1 MAGLE
6 NAGLGAF
13 LTPVTIIG
21 GGWAGLAAAVRAT
34 QAGFAVRL
42 LEAAPQLGGRAR
54 RVVHEGLSL
63 DNGQHIL
70 IGAYRDTLQLLQTVG
85 VDTEAALLR
94 LPLQLR
100 NSDDQGLA
108 LAALPA
114 PLNLLVGVCMAR
126 GWSWQDKLSL
136 LRHAT
141 RWQTQGFKCNA
152 RMTVA
157 QLCPGLTPKVK
168 QELIEPLC
176 VSALNLPAEH
186 ASGQIFLTVLKDAL
200 WSGKGSSDML
210 LPKVDLGHLLPD
222 AAHAWLTAHGAV
234 VQTHQR
240 VDDLAAW
247 LQHPVVLACPPWEA
261 AKLTQLIAP
270 EWSAMAAGLAHTAI
284 ATVYVRTAKH
294 LPLPKP
300 IVALRSHPDAPAQFA
315 FDKGQLCA
323 DPAWQGVLAMVV
335 SASTG
340 ERDLIAQ
347 QVMGQLRDELD
358 IQDASLL
365 TTVVEKRA
373 TFACTPSLERP
384 SMLVSSGVW
393 ACGDYVA
400 GPYPATL
407 EAAVRSGFA
416 AADALRQ

>member
-13 LTPVTIIG
+13 LTRVTIIG

-34 QAGFAVRL
+34 QKGFAVRL

-70 IGAYRDTLQLLQTVG
+70 IGAYRDTLQLLPTVG
-85 VDTEAALLR
+85 VDTEASLLR
-94 LPLQLR
+94 LPLHLKR
-100 NSDDQGLA
+100 WDGQGLS
-108 LAALPA
+108 LASLPA
-114 PLNLLVGVCMAR
+114 PLNLLMGVCMAR
-126 GWSWQDKLSL
+126 GWSWSDKLSL
-136 LRHAT
+136 LRVAT
-141 RWQTQGFKCNA
+141 RWQTQGFVCDA

-157 QLCPGLTPKVK
+157 QLCQGLTPKVM

-176 VSALNLPAEH
+176 ASALNLPAEH

-210 LPKVDLGHLLPD
+210 LPKVDLGSLMPD

-234 VQTHQR
+234 VQTQQR
-240 VDDLAAW
+240 VEDLGPW

-261 AKLTQLIAP
+261 AKLTQEIAP
-270 EWSAMAAGLAHTAI
+270 EWSAIAAGLAHTAI
-284 ATVYVRTAKH
+284 ATVYVRTTKR
-294 LPLPKP
+294 LTWPQP
-300 IVALRSHPDAPAQFA
+300 IVALHSHPQAPAQFA
-315 FDKGQLCA
+315 FDKGRLSA
-323 DPAWQGVLAMVV
+323 KPAWQGVLALVV
-335 SASTG
+335 SASAG
-340 ERDLIAQ
+340 ERDTITQ
-347 QVMGQLRDELD
+347 QVMGQLRDQLD
-358 IQDASLL
+358 IHDASLL

-373 TFACTPSLERP
+373 TFACMPSLVRP
-384 SMLVSSGVW
+384 PMQVCTGIW
-393 ACGDYVA
+393 ACGDYIE

-416 AADALRQ
+416 AADALLQ